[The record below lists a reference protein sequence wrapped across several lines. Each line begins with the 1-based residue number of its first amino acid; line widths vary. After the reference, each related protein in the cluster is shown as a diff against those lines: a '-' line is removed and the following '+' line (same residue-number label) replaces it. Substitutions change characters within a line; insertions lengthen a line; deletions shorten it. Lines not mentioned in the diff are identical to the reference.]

1 MRKLNEKDNEILR
14 KLAPEASIPTHY
26 RSILP
31 PVSMHFAAD
40 DEDLQDR
47 LKRLSTEDFE
57 YLADL
62 ILDGSECLLCIS
74 PEAAG
79 MFLDLLEER
88 IPGDIAKRIRGDPIK
103 RGKLRT
109 TILTVFFLP
118 SRIEVS
124 RGSTL
129 PIPKGLSQ

>member
-1 MRKLNEKDNEILR
+1 MRKLNDKDNEILQ

-31 PVSMHFAAD
+31 PVSMQFAAD

-47 LKRLSTEDFE
+47 LKRLSKEDLK
-57 YLADL
+57 YLAER

-74 PEAAG
+74 PEAAE

-88 IPGDIAKRIRGDPIK
+88 MPGDTAKSVREQYNSATGYNI
-103 RGKLRT
+103 
-109 TILTVFFLP
+109 
-118 SRIEVS
+118 
-124 RGSTL
+124 
-129 PIPKGLSQ
+129 